1 MTVELPD
8 IRGFTYVEL
17 EAFMLQNGE
26 ARFRARQLFEW
37 IHKGVTCFDEMTN
50 LSITLRNKLKDICRI
65 NCTDIAEK
73 HVSKDGT
80 IKYLIR
86 LSDGEC
92 IETVVMRYHHGI
104 TICIS
109 SQVGCR
115 MMCGFCASAIGGL
128 VRNLTAGE
136 ILGQVLTAQR
146 DIGERI
152 SNIVMMGIGEPL
164 DNLYNVKRF
173 LENVNHPNGLNI
185 GYRHISISTC
195 GLPGGIDELSTLE
208 LPINLCISLH
218 SANDE
223 IRSSMM
229 PINKKYNISVVIEA
243 CKKYQC
249 VTGRRITFEYAMVR
263 GVNDSDTSAN
273 ELVKLVK
280 DMLCHVNVIPVNTVE
295 ERSYEKSGDAVIERF
310 IEILIE
316 NGIAATKRRELGSD
330 ISASCGQLR
339 KKQAMR

>member
-1 MTVELPD
+1 MTAELPD
-8 IRGFTYVEL
+8 IRSFTYSEL

-26 ARFRARQLFEW
+26 AKFRAGQIFEW
-37 IHKGVTCFDEMTN
+37 LHRGAVRFDDMTN
-50 LSITLRNKLKDICRI
+50 LSLNLRNKLKRICKI
-65 NCTDIAEK
+65 SGADIAEK
-73 HVSKDGT
+73 FVSKDGT

-86 LSDGEC
+86 LEDGEC
-92 IETVVMRYHHGI
+92 VETVVMHYHHGV

-128 VRNLTAGE
+128 VRSLTSGE

-164 DNLYNVKRF
+164 DNLENVKKF
-173 LENVNHPNGLNI
+173 LENVNHPKGLNI

-195 GLPGGIDELSTLE
+195 GLPGGIDEVAQLDI
-208 LPINLCISLH
+208 PINLCISLH
-218 SANDE
+218 AANDE
-223 IRSSMM
+223 VRSSMM
-229 PINKKYNISVVIEA
+229 PINKKHNIASVIDA
-243 CKKYQC
+243 CKRYQS

-263 GVNDSDTSAN
+263 GVNDSEENAR
-273 ELVKLVK
+273 ELTKLLK
-280 DMLCHVNVIPVNTVE
+280 GMLCHVNVIPVNTVE

-310 IEILIE
+310 IAVLADG
-316 NGIAATKRRELGSD
+316 GIAATKRRELGSD

-339 KKQAMR
+339 KNRM